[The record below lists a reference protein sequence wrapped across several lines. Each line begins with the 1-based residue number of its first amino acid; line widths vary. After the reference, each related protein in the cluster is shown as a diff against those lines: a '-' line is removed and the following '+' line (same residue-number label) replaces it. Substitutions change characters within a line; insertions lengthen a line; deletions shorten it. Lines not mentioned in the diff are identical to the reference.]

1 MSKSQPAPNRLA
13 VSSLDFRVSRLTRD
27 SEPETRNRESASAA
41 ENILRRLEWTVIRRL
56 DGLLHGD
63 YQTLF
68 RGFGL
73 DLADLRE
80 YQYHDDVRYIDWN
93 VTARLMTPYVRVY
106 NEDRDV
112 TAWFLLDL
120 SPSVDFG
127 SHVKKQSVST
137 EFITL
142 LARLLTRHGNRVGTL
157 FYGNN
162 VDTVIPARSGRRH
175 VLHILNK
182 MLSRPEPSGSA
193 TTNLRDFLQTAF
205 RVMQRR
211 SLVFVVSDFIS
222 TPGWTE
228 PLAHLAQRHEIVA
241 VRIYDPLE
249 MELPDLGLLVMR
261 DAETG
266 ERLFVDTHDRTF
278 RKRFAA
284 AVERREQ
291 ELRSV
296 FSQAGVDAL
305 ELSTNDDLIDAI
317 LRFADLR
324 KRRRRLAAGGSL
336 PQHLRGSHEVSMA

>member
-1 MSKSQPAPNRLA
+1 MKLGALRDKPYA
-13 VSSLDFRVSRLTRD
+13 VSQT
-27 SEPETRNRESASAA
+27 PGA

-106 NEDRDV
+106 NEDREV

-120 SPSVDFG
+120 SPSVNFG
-127 SHVKKQSVST
+127 SQVKKRSVST
-137 EFITL
+137 EFVTI
-142 LARLLTRHGNRVGTL
+142 LARLLTRHGNRVGAL
-157 FYGNN
+157 FYGDR

-175 VLHILNK
+175 VLHILHR
-182 MLSRPEPSGSA
+182 MLSRPEPSSSTA
-193 TTNLRDFLQTAF
+193 TNLRDLLQTAF

-222 TPGWTE
+222 TPGWAE
-228 PLAHLAQRHEIVA
+228 PLAHLAQRHEIIA
-241 VRIYDPLE
+241 VRLYDLLE
-249 MELPDLGLLVMR
+249 MELPDLGLLVMQ

-266 ERLFVDTHDRTF
+266 ERLFVDTHNRGF

-284 AVERREQ
+284 VAEQRER
-291 ELRSV
+291 ELLTAFR
-296 FSQAGVDAL
+296 QAGVDAL
-305 ELSTNDDLIDAI
+305 ELSTNDNLVDAI

-324 KRRRRLAAGGSL
+324 KRRSQLAAGGSL
-336 PQHLRGSHEVSMA
+336 PHHLRGSHEVSMA